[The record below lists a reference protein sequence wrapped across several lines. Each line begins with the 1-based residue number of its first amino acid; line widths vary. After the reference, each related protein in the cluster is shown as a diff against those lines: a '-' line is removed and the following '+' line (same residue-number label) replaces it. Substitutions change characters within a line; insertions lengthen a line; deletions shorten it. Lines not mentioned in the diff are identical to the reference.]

1 LKMEKYYLPSI
12 PKKLLLAIAAKTGT
26 PVFVYSR
33 DEIETRLRAYRE
45 ALDGTDSLICYA
57 MKANSNMAICG
68 IVKKAGAG
76 ADVVSGGELAR
87 ALGCG
92 FPPDRIIFSG
102 VGKTAA
108 EHEAAIRA
116 RILFLNVE
124 SIEEAAALEKTAARL
139 KKQCRIAVRIN
150 PDIDPHTHEYISTG
164 KRGKKFGVTVREAMT
179 IYKMAAKSR
188 YLKATGIHSHLGSQI
203 RRISAFEK
211 NARFLLWLREEA
223 ARHAGAD
230 LRYLD
235 IGGGWYCA
243 EGEKPASPAQML
255 GKVKTIL
262 SGSGATLVVEPGR
275 SIVAPSGMLLSSVL
289 YRKRSGDKNFA
300 IIDAAMNDLLRPSL
314 YGARHP
320 VVNLSNG
327 KGPSSTV
334 SLVGPVCE
342 SGDFM
347 GVDMRMAVPR
357 QGDVVAV
364 LSAGAYGMSMSSQ
377 YNSRPRAA
385 EALVEKSGKW
395 SIIRKRETY
404 EDLIRGERLPGT
416 VK

>member
-1 LKMEKYYLPSI
+1 LKMENYYLPAI

-33 DEIETRLRAYRE
+33 DEIEARLGAYRA
-45 ALDGTDSLICYA
+45 ALSGADSLLCYA

-68 IVKKAGAG
+68 IVKDAGAG

-87 ALGCG
+87 ALECG

-102 VGKTAA
+102 VGKTTA

-116 RILFLNVE
+116 GILFLNVE
-124 SIEEAAALEKTAARL
+124 SVEEAVSLEKTASRM
-139 KKQCRIAVRIN
+139 KKPCSIAVRIN

-164 KRGKKFGVTVREAMT
+164 KRGKKFGVTVREAMM
-179 IYKMAAKSR
+179 IYRMAAKSH
-188 YLKATGIHSHLGSQI
+188 YLKAAGIHSHLGSQI
-203 RRISAFEK
+203 RRITAFEK

-230 LRYLD
+230 LKYLD

-243 EGEKPASPAQML
+243 EGEVPASPEQML
-255 GKVKTIL
+255 AKVRNIL
-262 SGSGATLVVEPGR
+262 AGSGATLIVEPGR
-275 SIVAPSGMLLSSVL
+275 SIVAPSGLLLSSVL
-289 YRKRSGDKNFA
+289 YRKKSGDKNFA

-327 KGPSSTV
+327 KGPGTTV

-385 EALVEKSGKW
+385 EVLAGKGGKW
-395 SIIRKRETY
+395 SIIRERETY
-404 EDLIRGERLPGT
+404 EDLVRGERLPRT
-416 VK
+416 KK